1 MIQPTPIPIQE
12 IQAILFDMDGTLIDT
27 DNQAVAEVARWLRPF
42 LGGRSPQLARWLV
55 MKFESPTN
63 AFITL
68 ADALHLDEPLKWFT
82 TWRQS
87 RRKDRFIANFEMIP
101 GVLEMLHA
109 IPEQYRLGIVTTRS
123 RHQIE
128 GFLAQF
134 PDIAPRFE
142 VTCGSQDTRR
152 LKPHPSPIQAAA
164 RRLNLPESA
173 CLMVGDTT
181 VDMHSARRAGAWRI
195 GVLCGFGQAGELRR
209 AGAQAILPSTA
220 DLVEFLNCQQKNCLA

>member
-1 MIQPTPIPIQE
+1 MTQSTPIPFEE
-12 IQAILFDMDGTLIDT
+12 IQAILFDMDGTLIDSDDT
-27 DNQAVAEVARWLRPF
+27 AVANVARWLRPF
-42 LGGRSPQLARWLV
+42 LGERAAEVSRWLL
-55 MKFESPTN
+55 MKIESPAN

-68 ADALHLDEPLKWFT
+68 ADRLHLDEPLKWFT

-87 RRKDRFIANFEMIP
+87 QRKDPFIANFQIIP

-109 IPEQYRLGIVTTRS
+109 IPERYRLGIVTTRS

-152 LKPHPSPIQAAA
+152 LKPHPSPIQEAA

-173 CLMVGDTT
+173 CLMVGDTS

-195 GVLCGFGQAGELRR
+195 GVLCGFGREPELRR

-220 DLVEFLNCQQKNCLA
+220 DLTELLT

>member
-1 MIQPTPIPIQE
+1 MKQPIPFVK

-27 DNQAVAEVARWLRPF
+27 DDAAVEKIARWIRPF
-42 LGGRSPQLARWLV
+42 LGQRSLGFSRWLL
-55 MKFESPTN
+55 MKIESPAN
-63 AFITL
+63 ALITL

-87 RRKDRFIANFEMIP
+87 RLEEPFIADFHIIP
-101 GVLEMLHA
+101 GVLEMMHA
-109 IPEQYRLGIVTTRS
+109 IPDHYRLGIVTTRS

-152 LKPHPSPIQAAA
+152 LKPHPSPVQEAA
-164 RRLNLPESA
+164 RRLNVPESA
-173 CLMVGDTT
+173 CVMVGDTS
-181 VDMHSARRAGAWRI
+181 VDMHSARRAGAWRV
-195 GVLCGFGQAGELRR
+195 GVLCGFGREPELRR
-209 AGAQAILPSTA
+209 AGAQAILTSTA
-220 DLVEFLNCQQKNCLA
+220 DLPQLFHER

>member
-1 MIQPTPIPIQE
+1 MTQIPFTD

-27 DNQAVAEVARWLRPF
+27 DDEMIAKVARWIRPL
-42 LGGRSPQLARWLV
+42 LGERGDRLARWII
-55 MKFESPTN
+55 MKVESPAN
-63 AFITL
+63 ALITL
-68 ADALHLDEPLKWFT
+68 ADKLHLDEPLKWFT

-87 RRKDRFIANFEMIP
+87 RRKEPFIGNFHIIP

-109 IPEQYRLGIVTTRS
+109 IPDHYRLGIVTTRS

-128 GFLAQF
+128 GFLAQI
-134 PDIAPRFE
+134 PDLAPCFE

-152 LKPHPSPIQAAA
+152 LKPHPSPIQEAA

-173 CLMVGDTT
+173 CVMVGDTS
-181 VDMHSARRAGAWRI
+181 VDMHAARRAGAWRV
-195 GVLCGFGQAGELRR
+195 GVLCGFGKEPELRR

-220 DLVEFLNCQQKNCLA
+220 DFADLLQ

>member
-1 MIQPTPIPIQE
+1 MIQPTPIPFQD

-27 DNQAVAEVARWLRPF
+27 DNQAVLKVSRWLQPI
-42 LGGRSPQLARWLV
+42 LGERTAQYVRWLLMQV
-55 MKFESPTN
+55 ESPTN
-63 AFITL
+63 ALITL
-68 ADALHLDEPLKWFT
+68 ADKLHLDEPLKWFT
-82 TWRQS
+82 TWQHS
-87 RRKDRFIANFEMIP
+87 RRKDPFISNFEIIP

-109 IPEQYRLGIVTTRS
+109 LPERYRLGIVTTRS

-152 LKPHPSPIQAAA
+152 LKPHPSPIQEAA
-164 RRLNLPESA
+164 RRLSLPESA
-173 CLMVGDTT
+173 CLMVGDTS

-195 GVLCGFGQAGELRR
+195 GVLCGFGREAELRR

-220 DLVEFLNCQQKNCLA
+220 DLSEFLS

>member
-1 MIQPTPIPIQE
+1 M
-12 IQAILFDMDGTLIDT
+12 FDMDGTLIDT
-27 DNQAVAEVARWLRPF
+27 DDAAVEKMARWLRPF
-42 LGGRSPQLARWLV
+42 LGERGQRLARWLV

-63 AFITL
+63 ALITL
-68 ADALHLDEPLKWFT
+68 ADALHLDEPLKRFT
-82 TWRQS
+82 IWRQS
-87 RRKDRFIANFEMIP
+87 RRKDPFIANFELIP

-109 IPEQYRLGIVTTRS
+109 IPEHYRLGIVTTRS

-152 LKPHPSPIQAAA
+152 LKPHPSPIQEAA

-181 VDMHSARRAGAWRI
+181 VDMHSARRAKAWRI
-195 GVLCGFGQAGELRR
+195 GVLCGFGQEGELHR
-209 AGAQAILPSTA
+209 AGAQMILPSTA
-220 DLVEFLNCQQKNCLA
+220 DLAQFFSSKTI

>member
-1 MIQPTPIPIQE
+1 MIQPTPIPFQN

-27 DNQAVAEVARWLRPF
+27 DNQAVLKVSRWLQPI
-42 LGGRSPQLARWLV
+42 LGERTAQYVRWLLMQV
-55 MKFESPTN
+55 ESPTN
-63 AFITL
+63 ALITL
-68 ADALHLDEPLKWFT
+68 ADKLHLDEPLKWFT
-82 TWRQS
+82 TWQQS
-87 RRKDRFIANFEMIP
+87 RRKDPFIANFEIIP

-109 IPEQYRLGIVTTRS
+109 LPERYRLGIVTTRS

-152 LKPHPSPIQAAA
+152 LKPHPSPIQEAA

-173 CLMVGDTT
+173 CLMVGDTS

-195 GVLCGFGQAGELRR
+195 GVLCGFGREAELRR

-220 DLVEFLNCQQKNCLA
+220 DLTEFLT

>member
-1 MIQPTPIPIQE
+1 MTETTSIPFQE

-27 DNQAVAEVARWLRPF
+27 DDQAVAQVARWLRPF
-42 LGGRSPQLARWLV
+42 VRQRAPRLARWLV

-63 AFITL
+63 ALITL

-82 TWRQS
+82 AWQQS
-87 RRKDRFIANFEMIP
+87 RRKEPIMANFDMIP

-109 IPEQYRLGIVTTRS
+109 IPAHYRLGIVTTRS

-152 LKPHPSPIQAAA
+152 LKPHPSPIQEAA

-195 GVLCGFGQAGELRR
+195 GVLCGFGREAELRR
-209 AGAQAILPSTA
+209 TGAQTILASTA
-220 DLVEFLNCQQKNCLA
+220 DLTKHLTKK

>member
-1 MIQPTPIPIQE
+1 MSSIPFSE

-27 DNQAVAEVARWLRPF
+27 DDAAVERVARWLRPF
-42 LGGRSPQLARWLV
+42 FGEAGAERARWLL
-55 MKFESPTN
+55 MKVESPAN
-63 AFITL
+63 ALITL
-68 ADALHLDEPLKWFT
+68 ADRFHLDEPLKWFT

-87 RRKDRFIANFEMIP
+87 RRKDPFIANFHVIP

-109 IPEQYRLGIVTTRS
+109 IPEHYRLGIVTTRS

-152 LKPHPSPIQAAA
+152 LKPHPSPIQEAA

-173 CLMVGDTT
+173 CVMVGDTS
-181 VDMHSARRAGAWRI
+181 VDMHAARRAGAWRI
-195 GVLCGFGQAGELRR
+195 GVLCGFGREGELRR
-209 AGAQAILPSTA
+209 AGAQAILASTA
-220 DLVEFLNCQQKNCLA
+220 DLSQLLPKSSD

>member
-1 MIQPTPIPIQE
+1 MTQPIPFQE

-27 DNQAVAEVARWLRPF
+27 DDDAVAKVARWIRPF
-42 LGGRSPQLARWLV
+42 FGQRTPTIARWLV
-55 MKFESPTN
+55 MKIESPAN
-63 AFITL
+63 ALITL
-68 ADALHLDEPLKWFT
+68 ADVLHLDEPLKWFT

-87 RRKDRFIANFEMIP
+87 RRKDPFMANFHIIP

-109 IPEQYRLGIVTTRS
+109 VPEQYRLGIVTTRS

-134 PDIAPRFE
+134 PDIAPRFV

-152 LKPHPSPIQAAA
+152 LKPHPSPIQEAA

-173 CLMVGDTT
+173 CVMVGDTT
-181 VDMHSARRAGAWRI
+181 VDMHSARRAGAWCV
-195 GVLCGFGQAGELRR
+195 GVLCGFGKEPELRQ

-220 DLVEFLNCQQKNCLA
+220 DLSQLFPKT

>member
-1 MIQPTPIPIQE
+1 MTQPIPFSE

-27 DNQAVAEVARWLRPF
+27 DDAVVEKVARWIRPF
-42 LGGRSPQLARWLV
+42 LGEQAAARARWLL
-55 MKFESPTN
+55 MKIESPAN
-63 AFITL
+63 ALITL
-68 ADALHLDEPLKWFT
+68 VDKLHLDEPLKWFT

-87 RRKDRFIANFEMIP
+87 RRKEPFIANFHIIP

-109 IPEQYRLGIVTTRS
+109 IPAHYRLGIVTTRS

-134 PDIAPRFE
+134 PDIAARFE
-142 VTCGSQDTRR
+142 VSCGSQDTRR
-152 LKPHPSPIQAAA
+152 LKPHPSPIQEAA

-173 CLMVGDTT
+173 CVMVGDTS
-181 VDMHSARRAGAWRI
+181 VDIHAARQAGAWRV
-195 GVLCGFGQAGELRR
+195 GVLCGFGREHELRR

-220 DLVEFLNCQQKNCLA
+220 DLAQLFPTT

>member
-1 MIQPTPIPIQE
+1 MTQPIPFSE

-27 DNQAVAEVARWLRPF
+27 DDAAVEKIARWIRPF
-42 LGGRSPQLARWLV
+42 LGQRSPGFSRWLL
-55 MKFESPTN
+55 MKIESPAN
-63 AFITL
+63 ALITL
-68 ADALHLDEPLKWFT
+68 ADALHMDEPLKWFT

-87 RRKDRFIANFEMIP
+87 RRKEPFIGDFHIIP

-109 IPEQYRLGIVTTRS
+109 IPAHYRLGIVTTRS

-152 LKPHPSPIQAAA
+152 LKPHPSPIQEAA

-173 CLMVGDTT
+173 CVMVGDTS
-181 VDMHSARRAGAWRI
+181 VDMHSARRAGAWRV
-195 GVLCGFGQAGELRR
+195 GVLCGFGREPELRR

-220 DLVEFLNCQQKNCLA
+220 DLAQLFPQA

>member
-1 MIQPTPIPIQE
+1 MTEPTPIPFQD

-27 DNQAVAEVARWLRPF
+27 DDTAVGKVVRWLRPF
-42 LGGRSPQLARWLV
+42 LGERAAETARWLL
-55 MKFESPTN
+55 MKIESPAN

-68 ADALHLDEPLKWFT
+68 ADRLHLDEPLKWFT

-87 RRKDRFIANFEMIP
+87 RRKDPFIVNFQIIP

-109 IPEQYRLGIVTTRS
+109 IPERYRLGIVTTRS

-152 LKPHPSPIQAAA
+152 LKPHPSPIQEAA
-164 RRLNLPESA
+164 RRLTLPVSA

-181 VDMHSARRAGAWRI
+181 VDMHSARRAGAWRV
-195 GVLCGFGQAGELRR
+195 GVLCGFGEEGELRR
-209 AGAQAILPSTA
+209 AGAQLILSSTA
-220 DLVEFLNCQQKNCLA
+220 DLAEFFS

>member
-1 MIQPTPIPIQE
+1 MTRLSPIPFQE

-27 DNQAVAEVARWLRPF
+27 DDQMVAKVARWLRPF
-42 LGGRSPQLARWLV
+42 LGESGTEWARWLL
-55 MKFESPTN
+55 MKVESPTN
-63 AFITL
+63 ALITL
-68 ADALHLDEPLKWFT
+68 ADRLHLDEPLKWLT
-82 TWRQS
+82 TWRQL
-87 RRKDRFIANFEMIP
+87 RRKDPFIANFHIIP

-152 LKPHPSPIQAAA
+152 LKPHPSPIQEAA
-164 RRLNLPESA
+164 RRLDLPESA
-173 CLMVGDTT
+173 CVMVGDTT
-181 VDMHSARRAGAWRI
+181 VDMHAAQRAGAWRI
-195 GVLCGFGQAGELRR
+195 GVLCGFGREHELRG
-209 AGAQAILPSTA
+209 AGAQMILPSTA
-220 DLVEFLNCQQKNCLA
+220 DLASLLKI

>member
-1 MIQPTPIPIQE
+1 MTQLSPIPFDE

-27 DNQAVAEVARWLRPF
+27 DNQAVEKLARWLRPF
-42 LGGRSPQLARWLV
+42 FRQNARRLARWLTL
-55 MKFESPTN
+55 KIESPTN
-63 AFITL
+63 ALITL

-87 RRKDRFIANFEMIP
+87 RRKEPFIANFTLIP

-109 IPEQYRLGIVTTRS
+109 IPSQYRLGIVTTRS

-152 LKPHPSPIQAAA
+152 LKPHPSPIQEAA
-164 RRLNLPESA
+164 RRLNLPASA
-173 CLMVGDTT
+173 CLMVGDTS
-181 VDMHSARRAGAWRI
+181 VDMHAARRAGAWRI
-195 GVLCGFGQAGELRR
+195 GVLCGFGQEAELRR
-209 AGAQAILPSTA
+209 AGAQIILPSTA
-220 DLVEFLNCQQKNCLA
+220 DLTQFFS

>member
-1 MIQPTPIPIQE
+1 MPLNKPTPVPFLE

-27 DNQAVAEVARWLRPF
+27 DDTAVEKVSRWLRPF
-42 LGGRSPQLARWLV
+42 LGKRAGQFARWLL
-55 MKFESPTN
+55 MKIESPAN

-68 ADALHLDEPLKWFT
+68 ADKLHLDEPLKWFT
-82 TWRQS
+82 SWRHA
-87 RRKDRFIANFEMIP
+87 RRKEPFIADFHIIP

-109 IPEQYRLGIVTTRS
+109 IPDRYRLGIVTTRS

-152 LKPHPSPIQAAA
+152 LKPHPSPIQEAA

-173 CLMVGDTT
+173 CVMVGDTS
-181 VDMHSARRAGAWRI
+181 VDMHSARRAGAWRV
-195 GVLCGFGQAGELRR
+195 GVLCGFGREPELRR
-209 AGAQAILPSTA
+209 AGANVILDSTA
-220 DLVEFLNCQQKNCLA
+220 DLTQLLQKI

>member
-1 MIQPTPIPIQE
+1 MSQPTPIPFPE

-27 DNQAVAEVARWLRPF
+27 DNQAVVEVARWLRPF
-42 LGGRSPQLARWLV
+42 LGERGAQLARWLV
-55 MKFESPTN
+55 MKFESPTY
-63 AFITL
+63 AFVTL

-87 RRKDRFIANFEMIP
+87 RQRDPFIANFEMIP

-109 IPEQYRLGIVTTRS
+109 IPGHYRLGIVTTRS

-134 PDIAPRFE
+134 PAIAPRFE

-152 LKPHPSPIQAAA
+152 LKPHPAPIQEAAHG
-164 RRLNLPESA
+164 LNLPESA

-181 VDMHSARRAGAWRI
+181 VDMVSARRAGTWRI
-195 GVLCGFGQAGELRR
+195 GVLCGFGQETELRR
-209 AGAQAILPSTA
+209 AGAQLILPSTA
-220 DLVEFLNCQQKNCLA
+220 DLAEFLS